1 MKESRIVSYTMI
13 LQNPVKKKKKKNADG
28 QNHVGN
34 KTINFN

>member
-13 LQNPVKKKKKKNADG
+13 LQNPVKKKKKNADG